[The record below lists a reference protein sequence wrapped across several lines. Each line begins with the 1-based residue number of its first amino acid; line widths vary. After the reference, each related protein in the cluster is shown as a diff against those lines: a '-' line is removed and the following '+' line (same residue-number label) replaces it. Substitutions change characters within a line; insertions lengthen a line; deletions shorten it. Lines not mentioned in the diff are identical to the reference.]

1 MEATHD
7 VTAVSQ
13 DRFDVE
19 QQVKRMRTLSKLP
32 GQGRLSIDE
41 REIELLI
48 LG

>member
-19 QQVKRMRTLSKLP
+19 QQVKRMRALCKLSD
-32 GQGRLSIDE
+32 QGRLSTDK
-41 REIELLI
+41 REIEVLI